1 MEEGDSNRPSL
12 GFPVGLVLLLF
23 MLFIMS
29 GLFSCC
35 LHWEK
40 VLSLL
45 GVSSEDNHSHIE
57 EDVEHL
63 PQKSSPPHVEL
74 KKNQGQSLPV
84 LMPGDQV
91 PKFIAM
97 ACPLMLLG
105 DGKALSFL
113 RKSKV
118 ESKQELE

>member
-1 MEEGDSNRPSL
+1 MEEGDTNRPSL

-63 PQKSSPPHVEL
+63 PQKSSPPHVKL
-74 KKNQGQSLPV
+74 KRNQGQSLPV

-97 ACPLMLLG
+97 ACPCEPPRTE
-105 DGKALSFL
+105 KITVQIQKPPSFP
-113 RKSKV
+113 V
-118 ESKQELE
+118 PFY

>member
-1 MEEGDSNRPSL
+1 MEEGDTNRPSL

-23 MLFIMS
+23 MLFTMS

-63 PQKSSPPHVEL
+63 PQKSAPPHV
-74 KKNQGQSLPV
+74 V
-84 LMPGDQV
+84 Y
-91 PKFIAM
+91 
-97 ACPLMLLG
+97 
-105 DGKALSFL
+105 LSFSL
-113 RKSKV
+113 ASRCFFL
-118 ESKQELE
+118 ELIFDI

>member
-1 MEEGDSNRPSL
+1 MEEGDPNRPSL
-12 GFPVGLVLLLF
+12 GFPIGLVLLLL

-40 VLSLL
+40 VLSLF

-57 EDVEHL
+57 EDIEHL
-63 PQKSSPPHVEL
+63 PQKSSPPHVKL

-84 LMPGDQV
+84 LMPGDRV

-97 ACPLMLLG
+97 ACPCEPPRTEMIAVQVQKPPPFPAPLY
-105 DGKALSFL
+105 
-113 RKSKV
+113 
-118 ESKQELE
+118 